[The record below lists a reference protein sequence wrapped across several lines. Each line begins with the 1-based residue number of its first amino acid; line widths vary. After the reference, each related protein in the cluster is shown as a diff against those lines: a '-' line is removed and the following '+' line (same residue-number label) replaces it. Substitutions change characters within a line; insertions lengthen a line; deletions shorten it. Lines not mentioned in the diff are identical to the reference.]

1 MAVAGRGVEP
11 GADGG
16 GPQVDFQESV
26 GGIPEDGLFFG
37 QVVGECVEFVAEGH
51 GDCVLELG
59 AAHFED
65 VDEFVGF
72 AVECVLQFVDSFD
85 ESLHAGVDAEP
96 EAGGVG
102 VVGRLGHVDVIV
114 GVDDVVG
121 PFGFA

>member
-1 MAVAGRGVEP
+1 M
-11 GADGG
+11 
-16 GPQVDFQESV
+16 
-26 GGIPEDGLFFG
+26 FFG

-51 GDCVLELG
+51 GDRVLELG

-65 VDEFVGF
+65 VDEFVGFADEFVGF

-102 VVGRLGHVDVIV
+102 VVGGLGHVDVIV
-114 GVDDVVG
+114 GVDDVIG